1 MSVTQQVMISASVA
15 ILLTLGDLVHF
26 SGLSL
31 QILNKSSIANKKIFF
46 LMVLLSYLPKQME
59 MITLKKSASRLNS
72 MTVLGRMSPVPSSE
86 TAVNGNIEF
95 NWLQ

>member
-1 MSVTQQVMISASVA
+1 
-15 ILLTLGDLVHF
+15 
-26 SGLSL
+26 
-31 QILNKSSIANKKIFF
+31 
-46 LMVLLSYLPKQME
+46 MVSLSYLPKQME

-95 NWLQ
+95 NWLQWHAVLRFGWKCRKIMKNKSQWLEQLDDF